1 MILHIDTTG
10 REEVTI
16 KLSKGKKVLISKT
29 FFAFRKQAEK
39 LLPEIDKLLR
49 KIKASLSDIETV
61 QITNHG
67 GSFTSLRIGVT
78 TANALAYAI
87 GTALVGT
94 TGKTKKAGKIYIVEP
109 EYPREPDIIMKTT
122 VTASAGSRPQKDD
135 LSGGNN

>member
-1 MILHIDTTG
+1 MISIFQDILKYEKIMILHIDTTG

-16 KLSKGKKVLISKT
+16 KLTKVKKVLISKT

-49 KIKASLSDIETV
+49 KTKASLSDIETV
-61 QITNHG
+61 QIANHG

-87 GTALVGT
+87 GSALAGTA
-94 TGKTKKAGKIYIVEP
+94 GKPRKAGKISVVEP
-109 EYPREPDIIMKTT
+109 IYNSEPDIILKT
-122 VTASAGSRPQKDD
+122 SDKR
-135 LSGGNN
+135 